1 MASDPMPVVDADGL
15 TFTYASGTSPA
26 VRNLSFRIDRGEVF
40 GFLGPNGAGKSG
52 FISSPWQVAFGIDP
66 LYWPLKLLWML
77 EAGEPRAWLY
87 FVAGLTYQSLL
98 IAILLR

>member
-40 GFLGPNGAGKSG
+40 GFLGPNGAGKSLPVAPDRDPAPAIQDG
-52 FISSPWQVAFGIDP
+52 DRSVADLKSPALASDWV
-66 LYWPLKLLWML
+66 
-77 EAGEPRAWLY
+77 
-87 FVAGLTYQSLL
+87 SLDGNW
-98 IAILLR
+98 